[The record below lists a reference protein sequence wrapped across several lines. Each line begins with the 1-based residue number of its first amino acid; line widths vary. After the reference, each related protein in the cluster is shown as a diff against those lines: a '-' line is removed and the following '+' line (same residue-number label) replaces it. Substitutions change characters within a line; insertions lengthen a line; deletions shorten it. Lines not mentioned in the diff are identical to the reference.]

1 MDYLLELNADDKEKL
16 CLVARSLSVPI
27 RVDITGLLFHKPH
40 TILDIAKELNIPASS
55 AGVHIKILEEAGIVS
70 TQRQTVDGI
79 NVKMCRLDKYLVHMI
94 LRTSTPNMNEVSTLQ
109 IPIGSYT
116 TCEVAGQWCG
126 LISDRGFI
134 GVEDD
139 PRSFY
144 LLEKKNAQLIWM
156 EKGFLEYKLPNI
168 IPNYK
173 HCKQFSL
180 TMELCS
186 EAHGFD
192 ENYKSDIYLSING
205 ISCGFYRSNGDYGL
219 RRGIYTPSFW
229 QNGLTQYGK
238 LVTWTIND
246 QGVFVNMDKV
256 ADTPVSAFSIENN
269 SHILMRIESKEGSE
283 FCGGFNLFGE
293 KAGDYNQA
301 IIMTIEH

>member
-27 RVDITGLLFHKPH
+27 RVDITGLLFHKPR
-40 TILDIAKELNIPASS
+40 TILDIAKELKIPASS
-55 AGVHIKILEEAGIVS
+55 AGVHIRILEEAGIVS
-70 TQRQTVDGI
+70 TQRQTVDGV
-79 NVKMCRLDKYLVHMI
+79 NVKMCHLDKYLVHMI
-94 LRTSTPNMNEVSTLQ
+94 LRTSSPNMNEVSTLQ

-116 TCEVAGQWCG
+116 ACEAAGQWCG
-126 LISDRGFI
+126 LISDHGFI

-139 PRSFY
+139 LRSFY
-144 LLEKKNAQLIWM
+144 LLEKKDAQLIWM

-173 HCKQFSL
+173 YCKQLSL

-219 RRGIYTPSFW
+219 RRGIYTPTFW

-246 QGVFVNMDKV
+246 QGVFVNMNKV
-256 ADTPVSAFSIENN
+256 IDTPISAFRLENN
-269 SHILMRIESKEGSE
+269 SHILMRLESKEDSE

-301 IIMTIEH
+301 IIMTVEH